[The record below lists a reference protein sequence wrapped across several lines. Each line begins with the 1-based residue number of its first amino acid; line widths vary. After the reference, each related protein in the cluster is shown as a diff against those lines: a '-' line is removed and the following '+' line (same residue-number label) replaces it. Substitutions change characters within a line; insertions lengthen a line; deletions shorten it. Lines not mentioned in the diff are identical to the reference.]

1 MNTKV
6 LNAQPWRFI
15 PGETV
20 YVRGWPRDETALV
33 TAQMPTRQGFPS
45 YLIVDSVGMEWWV
58 AQLRLSHSPLQD
70 VEA

>member
-1 MNTKV
+1 
-6 LNAQPWRFI
+6 
-15 PGETV
+15 
-20 YVRGWPRDETALV
+20 
-33 TAQMPTRQGFPS
+33 MPTRQGFPS